1 MDNFEFVR
9 VSDGLNLMITFDC
22 EVSLDVSLF
31 YDYFLHLFQHAFGG
45 WVGTER
51 EAKSSS
57 RSSKN
62 VRDNS
67 SARSV
72 R

>member
-45 WVGTER
+45 
-51 EAKSSS
+51 
-57 RSSKN
+57 
-62 VRDNS
+62 
-67 SARSV
+67 
-72 R
+72 